1 MRKLLAPVAAAG
13 LLLVMVTTVFAWQ
26 ATLTSDCA
34 PDANS
39 FAWKINLHEEPDY
52 NIDFSFDSDF
62 GTFWTVDFLTKG
74 DHSFTTAR
82 GGETLYFR
90 WSSDHGSKG
99 QAEANGDLCAPPPAP
114 DIQIVKSNDAGDTTV
129 EPGTEVTYTYE
140 VTNTGNVPL
149 TDVVVKD
156 QIEGSDNAAC
166 EPVAYDS
173 SDGNDDDILD
183 PGETWTFTCTTTLQ
197 GTTSNE
203 ACVSANVVDEVD
215 EDLVKVD
222 QQSEPVTD
230 CDDNTVEVSHSPE
243 QSVAGSES
251 PEQSVEAGTGTPA
264 GSIPNTSLDGSGPNP
279 LPTILFSLVLLG
291 SLGTLAY
298 TNVKV
303 VANRKR

>member
-1 MRKLLAPVAAAG
+1 VRKLLAPVAAAG

-39 FAWKINLHEEPDY
+39 FAWKINLQTEPNY
-52 NIDFSFDSDF
+52 NIEFSWHSDF
-62 GTFWTVDFLTKG
+62 TAPWTVDFVTDG

-90 WSSDHGSKG
+90 WVSDHSSKG
-99 QAEANGDLCAPPPAP
+99 QADANGDLCAPPPAP
-114 DIQIVKSNDAGDTTV
+114 DIQIVKSNDAADTV

-149 TDVVVKD
+149 TDVAVND
-156 QIEGSDNAAC
+156 QIMGSENAAC

-183 PGETWTFTCTTTLQ
+183 PGETWTFTCTTTLES
-197 GTTSNE
+197 TTSNE

-222 QQSEPVTD
+222 QQSEPVED
-230 CDDNTVEVSHSPE
+230 CDDNTVEVSHSPA
-243 QSVAGSES
+243 QSVA
-251 PEQSVEAGTGTPA
+251 EQTVEAGTGTPA

-303 VANRKR
+303 VARRKR